1 MVELGFIHGHQT
13 DNKILLHQN
22 DKVPNYLK
30 DSLTIPLMGC
40 IEKIKNPFH
49 RQCQYVKDFMDYG
62 YEFLGKSIL
71 FKMFLIEM

>member
-40 IEKIKNPFH
+40 IEKF
-49 RQCQYVKDFMDYG
+49 KDFMDYG